1 MKWKL
6 PFTGKSKIERRIE
19 SIEGQIGD
27 EKKPSI
33 RESWMFSAFYGFDIK
48 AVTILLRLDSIEEK
62 VSQIVKY
69 LDIESKTVEEHT
81 FYRKKG
87 KKTK

>member
-19 SIEGQIGD
+19 NIEGQIGE
-27 EKKPSI
+27 EKKLPLWG
-33 RESWMFSAFYGFDIK
+33 SWLLHAYYGPTS
-48 AVTILLRLDSIEEK
+48 VNILSRLDKIEENI
-62 VSQIVKY
+62 SQIMEY
-69 LDIESKTVEEHT
+69 LDIESKTVAERT

-87 KKTK
+87 KQAK